1 VAKALQ
7 CPECGERHPLDEV
20 VGTTTFRCRECG
32 RLLKVPAEALSAVG
46 VGGRADAPTKATGR
60 VPPSER
66 DAGVA
71 SETANGQGRLPPSER
86 GVPLRAEPSRR
97 AVSTVPR
104 VVRMIVWVVAMPAG
118 LLPVAVVARITGAL
132 SVDAAADI
140 FIGVGWGRFV
150 PVLLILPVWA
160 AVSATL
166 AHLTIEGLGR
176 LLRTGE

>member
-1 VAKALQ
+1 
-7 CPECGERHPLDEV
+7 
-20 VGTTTFRCRECG
+20 
-32 RLLKVPAEALSAVG
+32 
-46 VGGRADAPTKATGR
+46 
-60 VPPSER
+60 
-66 DAGVA
+66 
-71 SETANGQGRLPPSER
+71 
-86 GVPLRAEPSRR
+86 
-97 AVSTVPR
+97 VSTVPR